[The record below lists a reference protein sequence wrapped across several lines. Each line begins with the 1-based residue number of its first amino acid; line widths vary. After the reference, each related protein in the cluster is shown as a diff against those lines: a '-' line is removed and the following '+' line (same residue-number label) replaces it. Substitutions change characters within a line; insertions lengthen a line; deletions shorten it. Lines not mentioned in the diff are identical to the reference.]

1 MTRQKYL
8 VLAVAAAVLLAAGIW
23 LNTHRSGQQS
33 VNAGERVFPDLTAAL
48 GDVEEIRISRGDGS
62 RTTLRKTPAGWTV
75 VERNYPADP
84 ARVRDLALTLS
95 NLEIVERKTSDPT
108 NYSKL
113 GVEAPD
119 SPTSTST
126 LVEVVAGKK
135 SWPLVVGKSA
145 DGRAVY
151 VRKPAE
157 AASALAEPS
166 VSADPDQKRW
176 IDRLLTDIP
185 GTDVHDIAVRPATGP
200 AYLLKRAKPGD
211 ADLAMSPIPKGR
223 KPVST
228 LSTDTQAD
236 ALVSFNFDDV
246 RALSS
251 PAPATTDHA
260 TFRTFDGQVIEF
272 AGRRD
277 GEKAFVSV
285 TARHDAALAAQFPRP
300 SPAAA
305 PAAAATAATAPAP
318 APAAPAAPAPKPAA
332 QTVERLGSRASG
344 VEYEIPVYKYD
355 SLFKAQ
361 EDLLEKPPG
370 KK

>member
-8 VLAVAAAVLLAAGIW
+8 VLAIAAAVLLAAGIW
-23 LNTHRSGQQS
+23 LNTHRTGQQS

-48 GDVEEIRISRGDGS
+48 GEVEEIRISRGDGS
-62 RTTLRKTPAGWTV
+62 KTTLRKLPTGWEV

-84 ARVRDLALTLS
+84 ARVRDLALALS

-119 SPTSTST
+119 SPTATST
-126 LVEVVAGKK
+126 LVEIVAGKK
-135 SWPLVVGKSA
+135 SWPLIVGKSA

-157 AASALAEPS
+157 SASALAEPS

-185 GTDVHDIAVRPATGP
+185 GKDVHDIAVRPANGP
-200 AYLLKRAKPGD
+200 AYLLKRSKPGD
-211 ADLAMSPIPKGR
+211 ADLDMSPIPKGR

-236 ALVSFNFDDV
+236 ALTSFNFDDV
-246 RALSS
+246 RALPS
-251 PAPATTDHA
+251 PAPTATDHA

-285 TARHDAALAAQFPRP
+285 TARRDAALAAQFPP
-300 SPAAA
+300 PA
-305 PAAAATAATAPAP
+305 PATAPAP
-318 APAAPAAPAPKPAA
+318 AGPAAPPAPAAKPAA
-332 QTVERLGSRASG
+332 QTVERLGARASA

-355 SLFKAQ
+355 SLFKTQ